1 MKMILAVYNIAVDN
15 EVMEA
20 VQAAGAVCY
29 TKWPRVVG
37 EGKSTGP
44 RLDDHIWPG
53 ANTMTMMV
61 VPDEKAAA
69 VMAAIQRLRDTIGK
83 TEGVKAFLLNVEGQ
97 TN

>member
-1 MKMILAVYNIAVDN
+1 MKMILAIYNIAVDS
-15 EVMEA
+15 EVMQA

-29 TKWPRVVG
+29 TKWPRVIG
-37 EGKSTGP
+37 EGKTTGP

-53 ANTMTMMV
+53 VNTMMMMV

-69 VMAAIQRLRDTIGK
+69 VMDAIKQLRSTIGK

-97 TN
+97 TD

>member
-1 MKMILAVYNIAVDN
+1 MKMVLAVYNIAVDP

-20 VQAAGAVCY
+20 VHQAGVQCY

-37 EGKSTGP
+37 EGKQTGP

-53 ANTMTMMV
+53 ANAMMMMV
-61 VPDEKAAA
+61 VADELAPK
-69 VMAAIQRLRDTIGK
+69 VMEVLKGLRDTIGQ

-97 TN
+97 L